1 MFLGSGLN
9 ALFLAEN
16 LPIVIPS
23 FRVPICRLPTRLLHN
38 LLHQRR
44 GLDRERA
51 AAGLPYQTLISSLLH
66 KYVRPAQGS
75 LTSAVHRFFT
85 PGPPAPGTAKRASA
99 AERPDVA
106 PLRISSATSRL
117 STNDARVRRN
127 ARGE

>member
-1 MFLGSGLN
+1 VFLGSGLN

-66 KYVRPAQGS
+66 KYGS
-75 LTSAVHRFFT
+75 GRL
-85 PGPPAPGTAKRASA
+85 K
-99 AERPDVA
+99 DV
-106 PLRISSATSRL
+106 
-117 STNDARVRRN
+117 
-127 ARGE
+127 